1 MKNLLTDYQAHE
13 QALQKT
19 IHGGAAAAAS
29 NEKKTNIKESA
40 AADPEY
46 VLEFGSHPDLS
57 TLVNKKG
64 STSKSILTKYKT
76 SAMLTEARSTRSI
89 KFGANRTAL
98 KQK

>member
-19 IHGGAAAAAS
+19 IHGGAAAS
-29 NEKKTNIKESA
+29 NEKKTNFKE

-57 TLVNKKG
+57 TLVN
-64 STSKSILTKYKT
+64 
-76 SAMLTEARSTRSI
+76 
-89 KFGANRTAL
+89 N
-98 KQK
+98 